1 MFTCKQNKTESR
13 FIKLQANSNNIK
25 NQVWACY
32 VTDKFGCVMLL
43 FCMYYR
49 NFLIYFITVKEKF
62 ELRGDVSLETEDGT
76 DIDEG
81 ETLNMLPK
89 EEKVYVVI

>member
-1 MFTCKQNKTESR
+1 
-13 FIKLQANSNNIK
+13 
-25 NQVWACY
+25 
-32 VTDKFGCVMLL
+32 MLL

-49 NFLIYFITVKEKF
+49 NFLMYFIAVKEKF

-81 ETLNMLPK
+81 EILNMLPK
-89 EEKVYVVI
+89 EEKYMWL